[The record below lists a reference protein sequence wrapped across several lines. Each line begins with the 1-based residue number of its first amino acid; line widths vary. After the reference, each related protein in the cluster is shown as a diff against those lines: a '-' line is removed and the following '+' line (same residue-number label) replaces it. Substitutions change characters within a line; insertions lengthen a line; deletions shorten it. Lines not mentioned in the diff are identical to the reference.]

1 LLDACGVQ
9 AYCAFMLAQKS
20 TTWLAACPFRG
31 VFRELAGK
39 RCGLSTSVLHIALAG
54 TPAIVTVTARDANR
68 RRITQGGDEVSVTVH
83 PGLGCGKDAAPITAD
98 ITDRGDGSYVA
109 KFTVPVKGNWTIRV
123 EVEGIE
129 VDGSPFPV
137 FFGAPGSLDVKEAE
151 KAAEEA
157 VAAAAAPG
165 GAAGGAAST
174 PALEAATAAAAAAAA
189 AAAPKVISSTLGSA
203 PFATPASIA
212 AAAAGNPLAAAAA
225 AAAAFSMP
233 NAALGLAAAAP
244 PPNPMAAA
252 MASAAAAAAA
262 GATFVNPLA
271 ANPLHQQLALQLLSA
286 KLSPDAHLRCV
297 VVTHFPP
304 GLDAAALRAL
314 MGVAGSVVDV
324 ALAGAPGERLL
335 QQE

>member
-1 LLDACGVQ
+1 
-9 AYCAFMLAQKS
+9 
-20 TTWLAACPFRG
+20 
-31 VFRELAGK
+31 
-39 RCGLSTSVLHIALAG
+39 
-54 TPAIVTVTARDANR
+54 
-68 RRITQGGDEVSVTVH
+68 VSLTVH
-83 PGLGCGKDAAPITAD
+83 PGLGCGKDVEPITAD

-109 KFTVPVKGNWTIRV
+109 KFTVPVKGNWKIRV

-137 FFGAPGSLDVKEAE
+137 FFGAPGSLDAKEAE

-157 VAAAAAPG
+157 VAAAAAAPG
-165 GAAGGAAST
+165 TGAAGA
-174 PALEAATAAAAAAAA
+174 PALDSATAAAAAAAA
-189 AAAPKVISSTLGSA
+189 APKMISSALGNA

-233 NAALGLAAAAP
+233 NAAGLGLGAVA

-286 KLSPDAHLRCV
+286 KLLPDAHTRCV

-304 GLDAAALRAL
+304 GLDATALRAL

-324 ALAGAPGERLL
+324 ALAGAPGKDKADSTL
-335 QQE
+335 QTALCK